1 MAHKIVLTPQ
11 QQQRADELKNM
22 NPQQWDSV
30 CKQCGLCCLIKMDF
44 EMGKPAFFDL
54 CCEKFDCETKKCRV
68 YKNRIA
74 DQQGL
79 CEKVTLDLILEDELL
94 PRTCGYV
101 EYIFG
106 PSPKP
111 INVDFSKI
119 KPVSNDKARRMN
131 ILEAITHIL
140 PGSSNW
146 HVR

>member
-30 CKQCGLCCLIKMDF
+30 CKQCGLCCLIKVDVDLA
-44 EMGKPAFFDL
+44 KPVFCDL
-54 CCEKFDCETKKCRV
+54 CCEKFDFETKKCRV
-68 YKNRIA
+68 YKSRIA
-74 DQQGL
+74 DQHGL
-79 CEKVTLDLILEDELL
+79 CEKITLDLILEDKLL

-106 PSPKP
+106 PSPKN
-111 INVDFSKI
+111 IDVDFSKI
-119 KPVSNDKARRMN
+119 KPVSN
-131 ILEAITHIL
+131 EAAQKMDFFDAIAHIL